1 MTDPNEQFPGGPKY
15 PDGQPGQQYPGGQQ
29 IPGGQQ
35 YQGPP
40 PQYPGGQ
47 PQFPGGMP
55 PGPGVGGTFYVRTFD
70 QEQGPFDIP
79 TLAQMASARQLK
91 PEDGVRSSTG
101 QQYQPASSLPG
112 VFSDKE
118 WMTALLL
125 SLFLGGIGVDRFY
138 LGYTGLGVAKLLT
151 LGGCG
156 IWSLIDLVLIAMR
169 NVPDVDG
176 RALR

>member
-1 MTDPNEQFPGGPKY
+1 MTDPNAQFPAGQEPGFSGGQ
-15 PDGQPGQQYPGGQQ
+15 QPGFPGGQQ
-29 IPGGQQ
+29 PGIPGGMQ
-35 YQGPP
+35 
-40 PQYPGGQ
+40 
-47 PQFPGGMP
+47 
-55 PGPGVGGTFYVRTFD
+55 PGPGYGAGTFYVRSFD
-70 QEQGPFDIP
+70 QEYGPYDIP
-79 TLAQMASARQLK
+79 TLAQMAGARQIK
-91 PEDGVRSSTG
+91 PEDAVRSSAG

-125 SLFLGGIGVDRFY
+125 SVFVGGLGVDRFY

-156 IWSLIDLVLIAMR
+156 VWALIDLVLIAMR
-169 NVPDVDG
+169 NLPDVDG